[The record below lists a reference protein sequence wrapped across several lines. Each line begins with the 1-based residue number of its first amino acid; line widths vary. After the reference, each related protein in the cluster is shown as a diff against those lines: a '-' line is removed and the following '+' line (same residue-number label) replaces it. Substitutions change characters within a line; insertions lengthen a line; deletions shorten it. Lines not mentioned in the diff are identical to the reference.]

1 VNVLAV
7 AGSPR
12 RHGNT
17 NTLARRFLE
26 TAAKRGATTRFVY
39 LNGLQHVH
47 GCAACNACKK
57 RSDRCVVRDDLR
69 PVLDAIQRAD
79 VVVYASPVYFGDL
92 SGQLKLCFDRHY
104 SFFTSD
110 FACRL
115 KPGKKALMI
124 LAQGGKANEYA
135 GLFPRYRAFL
145 KLFMRFGDVRL
156 VRECFAL
163 GRTPKQIHVVG
174 DCENALAFLRKAGT
188 YANAPSPHLI
198 LLDLRLPDGDGRTV
212 LAALQA
218 DPRLHLI
225 PVVVFSSCCSDVETS
240 ELYGLGANCC
250 VAKPRD
256 FDDYARAVRMIEE
269 CWLVQGN
276 LPKGW
281 RDA

>member
-1 VNVLAV
+1 MMAPSVAAATSGPYRGKERMEPAV
-7 AGSPR
+7 YDI
-12 RHGNT
+12 
-17 NTLARRFLE
+17 LLVE
-26 TAAKRGATTRFVY
+26 D
-39 LNGLQHVH
+39 
-47 GCAACNACKK
+47 NA
-57 RSDRCVVRDDLR
+57 
-69 PVLDAIQRAD
+69 
-79 VVVYASPVYFGDL
+79 
-92 SGQLKLCFDRHY
+92 
-104 SFFTSD
+104 
-110 FACRL
+110 
-115 KPGKKALMI
+115 
-124 LAQGGKANEYA
+124 
-135 GLFPRYRAFL
+135 
-145 KLFMRFGDVRL
+145 GDVRL